1 VLRALNCYKNGGRQ
15 LLKKNYKNG
24 LHMENLQTPAFL
36 AKSLSD
42 ENRLRI
48 LLCISDRKK
57 SVSAIVEELQLS
69 QPLISHHLKE
79 LKRSLLVKV
88 ERDGPFI
95 YYELADNRIL
105 DILNNLEKL
114 ATDLL
119 ARRKTF

>member
-1 VLRALNCYKNGGRQ
+1 M
-15 LLKKNYKNG
+15 LKKNHKNSS
-24 LHMENLQTPAFL
+24 LMENLQAPAFL

-48 LLCISDRKK
+48 LLCISNRKK

-69 QPLISHHLKE
+69 QPLVSHHLKE

-88 ERDGPFI
+88 ERGGPFI
-95 YYELADNRIL
+95 YYEMADERII
-105 DILNNLEKL
+105 DILMNLDML

>member
-1 VLRALNCYKNGGRQ
+1 M
-15 LLKKNYKNG
+15 LKKNLKNSSPI
-24 LHMENLQTPAFL
+24 ENLQAPAFL

-48 LLCISDRKK
+48 LLCIRDRKK
-57 SVSAIVEELQLS
+57 SVSAIVEELRLS

-95 YYELADNRIL
+95 YYELADKRII
-105 DILNNLEKL
+105 DILMNLNGL

-119 ARRKTF
+119 TRRETF

>member
-1 VLRALNCYKNGGRQ
+1 M
-15 LLKKNYKNG
+15 LKENHKNG
-24 LHMENLQTPAFL
+24 LQMENLQAPAFL

-48 LLCISDRKK
+48 LLCISNRKK

-95 YYELADNRIL
+95 YYELTDNRII
-105 DILNNLEKL
+105 DILLNLDKL

-119 ARRKTF
+119 TRRKTF

>member
-1 VLRALNCYKNGGRQ
+1 
-15 LLKKNYKNG
+15 
-24 LHMENLQTPAFL
+24 MENLQAPAFL

-48 LLCISDRKK
+48 LVCISNRKK

-69 QPLISHHLKE
+69 QPLVSHHLKE

-95 YYELADNRIL
+95 YYEVADKRII
-105 DILNNLEKL
+105 DILKKLDVL